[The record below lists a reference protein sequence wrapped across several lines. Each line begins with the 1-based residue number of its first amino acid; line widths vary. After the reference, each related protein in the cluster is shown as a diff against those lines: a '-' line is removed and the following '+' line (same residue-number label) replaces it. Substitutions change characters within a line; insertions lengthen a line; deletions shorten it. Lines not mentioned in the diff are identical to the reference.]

1 MAEGTRDR
9 LVAAGV
15 AIVDEQGF
23 GEVGVR
29 SVASRVGVS
38 HGAPRRYFA
47 TRDALLAAIAAEG
60 VADLDAVLRPTIAV
74 GVGAA
79 AVAYWRF
86 ANERPGMFELI
97 FRHDVLDG
105 AGGRLRETTGR
116 WFAAL
121 VDEIGDPEQALTC
134 WSAVHGLCVL
144 AATQVPDAV
153 GATVDES
160 VVWRVAERLAR

>member
-1 MAEGTRDR
+1 MAESTRDR

-15 AIVDEQGF
+15 QIVDERGYRD
-23 GEVGVR
+23 VGIR
-29 SVASRVGVS
+29 AVATRVGVS
-38 HGAPRRYFA
+38 HGAPRRHFA
-47 TRDALLAAIAAEG
+47 TLDSLLAAIAADG
-60 VADLDAVLRPTIAV
+60 VADLDAVLKPAIAT

-97 FRHDVLDG
+97 FRHDILAG
-105 AGGRLRETTGR
+105 AGGRLRATTGP

-144 AATQVPDAV
+144 AATQVPEAV